1 MAKGKNQ
8 YIVPTESG
16 WGVRGEGNSKLT
28 MKTDTKAKNSM

>member
-8 YIVPTESG
+8 YVVPTECG

-28 MKTDTKAKNSM
+28 VKQKPRRKH